1 MNERWYDKT
10 VAQVEE
16 KLNTDINTGLSPS
29 VLRGR
34 QKNDEMN
41 IIYPIKH
48 YSFEAC
54 VKKIA
59 YEPTTVLLAIVA
71 LIAGTLEQNRS
82 AWIILVL
89 LAFYVIVSVF
99 TYNKA
104 RKIFED
110 MSKLSL
116 PTTKVMRNGKMY
128 LIKSEQLVKGDVI
141 YLSAG
146 DMVPA
151 DARVVECDNL
161 QVLEVN
167 ITGAIKPTE
176 KDPLFLRYNHDVPPA
191 QQENMV
197 FASSIV
203 IKGTAKAICC
213 CTGEETVVRKMEKS
227 KPLVSYKNIRAI
239 SFMSN
244 YSKIWA
250 LVLIVVLLSSVVLN
264 LIFGA
269 EDTTFFDIFL
279 TSLSLTVASTG
290 VFHSISSYIIVA
302 NGLFSAVK
310 QNKHINSG
318 ALIKNISKIEQLKNI
333 TCLLVNKEGAFSIR
347 DVRAEKVFVN
357 NTLYTDGEV
366 NFAKNSKRVLR
377 YALISTGIYG
387 AGNIVKNNLNNE
399 NIYSAEED
407 AIIALSQKCNVYNI
421 KLDKRYPILEHVS
434 KSETSRFET
443 TLVSDEDAYTV
454 ACRGA
459 LDTILAVC
467 TNYAENGK
475 VYPFDAERKAEI
487 VSEAL
492 KLGRDSYK
500 IVAVASKN
508 THYNTLRRIIS
519 CQTDMTFEGFIAI
532 KERVL
537 PGAAK
542 NISDCQTAGIKVI
555 MLCDDVGDNNQ
566 SLATSLGIVKSR
578 EEIVTGNQLNVMR
591 DELFRTN
598 ISLYKLY
605 EGIDIFQKRKL
616 LSYLHEEGEVVGV
629 LSRELDEIILLKE
642 ADVGF
647 LQSTTLSGKLDKAG
661 LDMAMAKNTNSPMLI
676 KNSKDSKK
684 TGSEALKFIADVIVS
699 DADKRGNGGFNAMI
713 NSIVASKLIY
723 KNLLNFVKYLLTTN
737 VARFCIIGYTF
748 FSKSNLLTPQQLLF
762 LGLVIDF
769 FAMVIITF
777 EKSDNKGVLLKD
789 TTEELL
795 NIQNYIPQSILRGVL
810 WGITII
816 LIPILLVYIGEVSE
830 AVLCTSVFI
839 GMIFSQIAVLNE
851 IIKDESI
858 FKQSMIY
865 SRAHFIFTF
874 LILAFIM
881 VSLFYKPIGGIF
893 GVTKLN
899 WLQFLITLIPAFI
912 MITVGEIQ
920 KIFSNNKPPQNIK

>member
-29 VLRGR
+29 ILHSR

-48 YSFEAC
+48 YSFESC
-54 VKKIA
+54 LKKII
-59 YEPTTVLLAIVA
+59 YEPTTLLLVIIA
-71 LIAGTLEQNRS
+71 LIAGLLEHNNY
-82 AWIILVL
+82 AWVILSIV
-89 LAFYVIVSVF
+89 AFYVIVAVF

-116 PTTKVMRNGKMY
+116 PTTKVMRNGKMF
-128 LIKSEQLVKGDVI
+128 LIKSEQLVKGDII
-141 YLSAG
+141 YLSSG

-151 DARVVECDNL
+151 DARLIETDNL

-167 ITGAIKPTE
+167 LTGAIKPAE
-176 KDPLFLRYNHDVPPA
+176 KDPSFLRYTHDVSPA

-197 FASSIV
+197 FASTIV

-213 CTGEETVVRKMEKS
+213 CTGEDTLVRKLEKT
-227 KPLVSYKNIRAI
+227 KPLVSYKDIKAI

-244 YSKIWA
+244 YSKVWS
-250 LVLIVVLLSSVVLN
+250 LVLIAVMLLVVVFM

-269 EDTTFFDIFL
+269 YNTSFLDIFL
-279 TSLSLTVASTG
+279 ISLALAAGSTG

-318 ALIKNISKIEQLKNI
+318 ALIKNISKIEQLKDI

-357 NTLYTDGEV
+357 NSLYTDGEV
-366 NFAKNSKRVLR
+366 NFIKNAKRVLR
-377 YALISTGIYG
+377 FALISTGIYG
-387 AGNIVKNNLNNE
+387 AGNIIKNNLNNE
-399 NIYSAEED
+399 NIYTAEED

-421 KLDKRYPILEHVS
+421 KLDKKYPILEHVS

-443 TLVSDEDAYTV
+443 TLVDSSGEYTV
-454 ACRGA
+454 ACRGS
-459 LDTILAVC
+459 LDNILAVC
-467 TNYAENGK
+467 TSYAENGK
-475 VYPFDAERKAEI
+475 IYPFDAERKSEI

-492 KLGRDSYK
+492 KLARKSYK
-500 IVAVASKN
+500 IVAVASKK

-519 CQTDMTFEGFIAI
+519 CQSEMTFEGFIAI
-532 KERVL
+532 KEKVL

-542 NISDCQTAGIKVI
+542 NISDCHAAGIKVI
-555 MLCDDVGDNNQ
+555 MLCDDVGDNNH
-566 SLATSLGIVKSR
+566 SVAEALGIVKSR
-578 EEIVTGNQLNVMR
+578 EEIVTGNQLNKMK

-605 EGIDIFQKRKL
+605 EGVDIFQKRKL
-616 LSYLHEEGEVVGV
+616 LTYLHEEGEVVGV

-676 KNSKDSKK
+676 KTSKDSKK

-699 DADKRGNGGFNAMI
+699 DADRRGNGGFNAII
-713 NSIVASKLIY
+713 NSIIASKMIY
-723 KNLLNFVKYLLTTN
+723 KNLFRFIKYLLTTN
-737 VARFCIIGYTF
+737 IARFCIIGYTI
-748 FSKSNLLTPQQLLF
+748 FSKCPLLTPQQILLS
-762 LGLVIDF
+762 GLVIDF
-769 FAMVIITF
+769 FAMIIITF
-777 EKSDNKGVLLKD
+777 EQPDRKAILLKD
-789 TTEELL
+789 TTKELL
-795 NIQNYIPQSILRGVL
+795 CIQKYIPQSILMGIL
-810 WGITII
+810 WAVSVVI
-816 LIPILLVYIGEVSE
+816 IPILLKYLGIQSIPILSTATFLGIV
-830 AVLCTSVFI
+830 
-839 GMIFSQIAVLNE
+839 FSQTMVLSE
-851 IIKDESI
+851 TIKDESI
-858 FKQSMIY
+858 FKQNTKY
-865 SRAHFIFTF
+865 NRAHFILGVFVVIF
-874 LILAFIM
+874 MSIILLIEPIG
-881 VSLFYKPIGGIF
+881 SLFGI
-893 GVTKLN
+893 VKLN
-899 WLQFLITLIPAFI
+899 WLQFLISLIPMLI
-912 MITVGEIQ
+912 MIIVGEIQ
-920 KIFSNNKPPQNIK
+920 KLFSNSKLPQKTD

>member
-29 VLRGR
+29 ILRSR

-41 IIYPIKH
+41 VIYPLKH
-48 YSFEAC
+48 YSFESC
-54 VKKIA
+54 VKKIV
-59 YEPTTVLLAIVA
+59 YEPTTLLLALVA
-71 LIAGTLEQNRS
+71 LMAGVLEQNRA
-82 AWIILVL
+82 AWIVLVL
-89 LAFYVIVSVF
+89 LAFYVIISVF

-110 MSKLSL
+110 MTKLSL
-116 PTTKVMRNGKMY
+116 PTTKVMRNGKMF

-141 YLSAG
+141 YLSSG

-167 ITGAIKPTE
+167 LTGAIKPTE
-176 KDPLFLRYNHDVPPA
+176 KDPLFLRYSHDVPPS

-197 FASSIV
+197 FASTIV

-213 CTGEETVVRKMEKS
+213 CTGKDTLVRKLEKS
-227 KPLVSYKNIRAI
+227 KPLVSYKNIKAI
-239 SFMSN
+239 SFMSG

-250 LVLIVVLLSSVVLN
+250 LVLICVLLSSVILS
-264 LIFGA
+264 LAFGA
-269 EDTTFFDIFL
+269 ESTTFLDIFL
-279 TSLSLTVASTG
+279 TSLALTVASTG

-357 NTLYTDGEV
+357 NSLYTDGEV
-366 NFAKNSKRVLR
+366 NFAKNAKRVLR
-377 YALISTGIYG
+377 FALISTGIYG
-387 AGNIVKNNLNNE
+387 AGNIIKNNLNNE

-421 KLDKRYPILEHVS
+421 KLDKRFPILEHVS
-434 KSETSRFET
+434 KSESSRFET
-443 TLVSDEDAYTV
+443 TLVNSGEGYTV
-454 ACRGA
+454 ACRGT
-459 LDTILAVC
+459 LDSILAVC

-492 KLGRDSYK
+492 RLGRDSYK

-542 NISDCQTAGIKVI
+542 NIADCQAAGIKVI

-566 SLATSLGIVKSR
+566 SVATALGIVKSG
-578 EEIVTGNQLNVMR
+578 EEIVTGNQLNLMR

-629 LSRELDEIILLKE
+629 LSRELEEIILLKE

-676 KNSKDSKK
+676 KKSKDSKK

-713 NSIVASKLIY
+713 NSIVASKMIY
-723 KNLLNFVKYLLTTN
+723 KNLLEFVKYLLTIN
-737 VARFCIIGYTF
+737 VARFCIIGYAI
-748 FSKSNLLTPQQLLF
+748 FSKTNLLIPQQLLF
-762 LGLVIDF
+762 SGLIVDF
-769 FAMVIITF
+769 FAMIIISF
-777 EKSDNKGVLLKD
+777 ERPSNRAVLLKN

-795 NIQNYIPQSILRGVL
+795 NIHNYIPHSILK
-810 WGITII
+810 GILCAVTVM
-816 LIPILLVYIGEVSE
+816 LIPILLTNIDFVSE
-830 AVLCTSVFI
+830 TVLSTAVFI
-839 GMIFSQIAVLNE
+839 GIIFSQIAVLSE
-851 IIKDESI
+851 TIKDESI
-858 FKQSMIY
+858 FKQTKFN
-865 SRAHFIFTF
+865 RAHFLFTF
-874 LILAFIM
+874 LTLAFTI
-881 VSLFYKPIGGIF
+881 VSLLFEPIGVMF
-893 GVTKLN
+893 GVVKLN
-899 WLQFLITLIPAFI
+899 WWQFLIALIPTFT
-912 MITVGEIQ
+912 MIFVSEIQ
-920 KIFSNNKPPQNIK
+920 KLFSNIKPPRNTE